1 MKLSENEQRVL
12 HELVANSRETD
23 TEMSARIGI
32 STTGVGK
39 IRKKLEATGVI
50 RRYLP
55 HISLER
61 LGFDSMLMLTLKVED
76 TEDGLSL
83 FDSPN
88 LITTLRLS
96 TSERTHLALYAF
108 RNVMYANQFLH
119 SLKREN
125 YGKLEV
131 VEAQVLSPSSL
142 IKPLSISVMLEP
154 VEDVE
159 ECDLISKLKG

>member
-1 MKLSENEQRVL
+1 MRMSENERRVL

-61 LGFDSMLMLTLKVED
+61 LGFDSMLMLTLKIED

-88 LITTLRLS
+88 LIATLRLC

-108 RNVMYANQFLH
+108 RSLMHANQFLH

-125 YGKLEV
+125 YGKLEI
-131 VEAQVLSPSSL
+131 VETQVLSPSSL
-142 IKPLSISVMLEP
+142 IKPLSISVILEP
-154 VEDVE
+154 VE